1 MNVNHNFELVTPLEI
16 KVVNVKS
23 LAYNSVATVESTD
36 FSKQFFEVVKTCDL
50 TDSERKRLW
59 LWKPGRQA
67 STRTAFGCVTNHLFV

>member
-36 FSKQFFEVVKTCDL
+36 FSKQVFEVVKTCDL
-50 TDSERKRLW
+50 TDSERKDY
-59 LWKPGRQA
+59 G
-67 STRTAFGCVTNHLFV
+67 FGNLEDKRVHALHSVA